1 MSTSAEVGEP
11 ITAGAPAAPPAAPNG
26 AAMAAFLAAGVGTF
40 AMGLFVILNE
50 AGVYTAPSLY
60 GPAGGVSGRTT
71 FGTVA
76 WLIVWGSLHA
86 RWKGR
91 SVAGSRVLALTLALI
106 ALGLVMMFP
115 PVWGLVS
122 GE

>member
-1 MSTSAEVGEP
+1 MATPVNPVDRSPVSRPVVLA
-11 ITAGAPAAPPAAPNG
+11 NG
-26 AAMAAFLAAGVGTF
+26 AAMAAFLAAGAGTF
-40 AMGLFVILNE
+40 LLGLFVILNE